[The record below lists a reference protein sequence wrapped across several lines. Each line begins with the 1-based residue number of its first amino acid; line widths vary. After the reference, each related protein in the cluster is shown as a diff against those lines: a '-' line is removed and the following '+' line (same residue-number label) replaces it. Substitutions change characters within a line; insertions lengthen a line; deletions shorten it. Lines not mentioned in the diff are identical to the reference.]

1 MVTDAP
7 TPQHGSA
14 AEREVLTGRV
24 LPTPGDDGAP
34 GYDQS
39 HGSDGPTGPG
49 TPGRRTASMFAGDL
63 AGAAAG
69 RARQVSELLSGT
81 TRLVAGVLGASGV
94 IGAIGALLVTG
105 LLAAGFD
112 WTGRTSVIVLVV
124 LLLPAIEVV
133 VHRSLLLRAFGDP
146 AALRKRFTDLPDA
159 TVGRVQEFTGRVR
172 GLRSG
177 TGARAGRVFGAARS
191 AHALRGL
198 TEVLPELTGVLLL
211 PLSRALL
218 LVTAVCAAIC
228 WVLLL
233 VSPVVAVVALV
244 GAVAG

>member
-1 MVTDAP
+1 MTDAS
-7 TPQHGSA
+7 TPPDGSA
-14 AEREVLTGRV
+14 TEREVLTGRV
-24 LPTPGDDGAP
+24 LPP
-34 GYDQS
+34 
-39 HGSDGPTGPG
+39 SDGDGPSAGEG
-49 TPGRRTASMFAGDL
+49 TAGEGGSASGAPGRRTASMFAGDI

-94 IGAIGALLVTG
+94 VGTIGALLVTG

-112 WTGRTSVIVLVV
+112 WTGCTSVVVLVV

-146 AALRKRFTDLPDA
+146 AALRRRFTDLPDA

-218 LVTAVCAAIC
+218 TVTAVCAAIC

>member
-1 MVTDAP
+1 MTDAP
-7 TPQHGSA
+7 TPQDGRA
-14 AEREVLTGRV
+14 AEREVLTGQV
-24 LPTPGDDGAP
+24 LPAPGDDGA
-34 GYDQS
+34 G
-39 HGSDGPTGPG
+39 GSPDTAGPG
-49 TPGRRTASMFAGDL
+49 DPGPGAPGRRTAAMVAGDL
-63 AGAAAG
+63 AGTAAG

-94 IGAIGALLVTG
+94 VGALGALLVTG
-105 LLAAGFD
+105 LLAVGFD
-112 WTGRTSVIVLVV
+112 WTGGTAAVVLVV

-146 AALRKRFTDLPDA
+146 AGLRKRFTDLPDA

-172 GLRSG
+172 GMRSG
-177 TGARAGRVFGAARS
+177 TGPRAGRVFGAARS

-198 TEVLPELTGVLLL
+198 TEVLPELTGALLL

-233 VSPVVAVVALV
+233 VTPVAAVVGLV